1 MLPQYGL
8 AQPVANDPPHV
19 ELAQAA
25 SAPAIGTIDQ
35 GGPTREQIAALAAN
49 PATRSLAI
57 DLLKAK
63 MTGQKFKQETDA
75 DGNIWSV
82 NTTTGQRSVA
92 LKASDD
98 KGPKVVEIYDEKT
111 GQPYKA
117 TYNSQTKQ
125 YDRIGGVKAPSGMQI
140 TTNPDGTV
148 SVTQGPV
155 GHGKLT
161 EGQAKD
167 MVFVTR
173 ATGALPIVDKL
184 GDKLASL
191 PQYAASHMPGVG
203 NYFKTADYQRAEQA
217 GKEFLQAILRKDTGA
232 AITKEETAEYGTV
245 YLPQPGDSAAVL
257 AQKKASRNRAV
268 QAIQLGLPPQSILAL
283 EKANVKLVGQPQNS
297 APPPAAIQALRG
309 NPGLKAQFDAKYGAG
324 AADSALGAR

>member
-1 MLPQYGL
+1 
-8 AQPVANDPPHV
+8 
-19 ELAQAA
+19 
-25 SAPAIGTIDQ
+25 
-35 GGPTREQIAALAAN
+35 
-49 PATRSLAI
+49 
-57 DLLKAK
+57 
-63 MTGQKFKQETDA
+63 
-75 DGNIWSV
+75 
-82 NTTTGQRSVA
+82 
-92 LKASDD
+92 
-98 KGPKVVEIYDEKT
+98 
-111 GQPYKA
+111 
-117 TYNSQTKQ
+117 
-125 YDRIGGVKAPSGMQI
+125 
-140 TTNPDGTV
+140 
-148 SVTQGPV
+148 
-155 GHGKLT
+155 
-161 EGQAKD
+161 
-167 MVFVTR
+167 
-173 ATGALPIVDKL
+173 VDKL